1 MKKLFTIIVFN
12 FLLINNIYAEIQ
24 WPEFMTKEIPLS
36 LLKTYEKQ
44 STGLGG
50 FNDLLK
56 QFNLNDPKTKKM
68 LLKTLVQTMNADL
81 ELGKLNISNEEEK
94 LLKKLLGKYK

>member
-1 MKKLFTIIVFN
+1 MKKLFKIIVFN

-24 WPEFMTKEIPLS
+24 WPEFMAKEIPLS

-44 STGLGG
+44 STGLDG
-50 FNDLLK
+50 FSDLLK

-68 LLKTLVQTMNADL
+68 LLKTLIQTMNADL